1 MLFPAAICLQSA
13 KKARARKTS
22 SVFYTKMYSILFDI
36 HQMSSVAF
44 IFINIYFALIL
55 PQQMRGDGSDAYE
68 KMDCE
73 CAFARE
79 YLGDGVAR

>member
-1 MLFPAAICLQSA
+1 
-13 KKARARKTS
+13 
-22 SVFYTKMYSILFDI
+22 
-36 HQMSSVAF
+36 
-44 IFINIYFALIL
+44 
-55 PQQMRGDGSDAYE
+55 MRGDGSDAYE